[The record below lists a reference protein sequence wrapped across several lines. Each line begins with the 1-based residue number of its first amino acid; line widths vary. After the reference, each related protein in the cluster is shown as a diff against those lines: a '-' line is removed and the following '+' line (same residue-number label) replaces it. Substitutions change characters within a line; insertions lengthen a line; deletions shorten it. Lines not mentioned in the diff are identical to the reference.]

1 MTHCSH
7 SCEKV
12 IIHCILNTEK
22 NAFRLFLFQLLA
34 NSQGQISIA
43 AMNTVA
49 EVLHKLLVVGIT
61 DTGEWEEGVIINV
74 GH

>member
-1 MTHCSH
+1 MHFDC
-7 SCEKV
+7 
-12 IIHCILNTEK
+12 
-22 NAFRLFLFQLLA
+22 LFQLLA

-74 GH
+74 DH

>member
-1 MTHCSH
+1 MHFDC
-7 SCEKV
+7 
-12 IIHCILNTEK
+12 
-22 NAFRLFLFQLLA
+22 LFQLLA
-34 NSQGQISIA
+34 NSQGQISIV

-61 DTGEWEEGVIINV
+61 DTGELEEGVIINV